1 MHHICHC
8 MLSNKQSINKSV
20 TCQIIFHINTIILYK
35 FDYKTNHYIISD
47 YSFLSTMGCTC
58 KRVLFITGLFLM
70 ELVDLVLDW
79 YFFAQIN
86 KTEQEPIRSENALQ
100 YSILSFSIVG
110 TFTFILQLLA
120 LYVDGKKDYSQM
132 TYSTAMSVISTLFE
146 DLPQIMLAAWVAAVS
161 SEVISNIQY
170 AKAIYAIVEALIHIG
185 ISIWQLCCTKETLKN
200 KENSNCL
207 KTFLY
212 FDLVGGGLIIC
223 VSFYITYTLLL
234 VVHIL

>member
-1 MHHICHC
+1 
-8 MLSNKQSINKSV
+8 
-20 TCQIIFHINTIILYK
+20 
-35 FDYKTNHYIISD
+35 
-47 YSFLSTMGCTC
+47 MGCTC

-79 YFFAQIN
+79 YFSLQIN

-161 SEVISNIQY
+161 SESEKTVMKHQQKRLDCYSVLTY
-170 AKAIYAIVEALIHIG
+170 SV
-185 ISIWQLCCTKETLKN
+185 SLKM
-200 KENSNCL
+200 KIRS
-207 KTFLY
+207 
-212 FDLVGGGLIIC
+212 GL
-223 VSFYITYTLLL
+223 SRSKKKDNF
-234 VVHIL
+234 